1 MYPKLKNRPWK
12 VVKSENILRL
22 GPWLS
27 VRQECVEMPS
37 GKQIPTWYVM
47 EFPDWINVIAI
58 TKDGKMVMED
68 QYRHALGETH
78 YELVAGVVDPGETP
92 LEAAKREL
100 SEETGYEGGE
110 WKLFMTLSPNPTNH
124 NNLSYTF
131 LATGVEKVREQHQE
145 PTEDIHVDI
154 MEPEQVLEM
163 LRDGEII
170 QALHAAPLWKYFY
183 ARTGAGDAARRRDHS
198 GTACRAALEVFLF
211 MRFAIPIAPV
221 GHTRRHRWH
230 PTHFV
235 PIIFGLRFSSKAI
248 A

>member
-1 MYPKLKNRPWK
+1 MAYPKLENRPWK

-27 VRQECVEMPS
+27 VRQECVELPN
-37 GKQIPTWYVM
+37 GKQIPTWYIM

-78 YELVAGVVDPGETP
+78 YELVAGVIDPGETP
-92 LEAAKREL
+92 LQAAKREL

-110 WKLFMTLSPNPTNH
+110 WRLFMTLSPNPTNH
-124 NNLSYTF
+124 NNKSYTF
-131 LATGVEKVREQHQE
+131 LATGVEKVRDQHQE
-145 PTEDIHVDI
+145 PTEDIHVDV

-170 QALHAAPLWKYFY
+170 QALHAAPLWKYFCQ
-183 ARTGAGDAARRRDHS
+183 H
-198 GTACRAALEVFLF
+198 
-211 MRFAIPIAPV
+211 
-221 GHTRRHRWH
+221 
-230 PTHFV
+230 
-235 PIIFGLRFSSKAI
+235 
-248 A
+248 

>member
-1 MYPKLKNRPWK
+1 MYPKLKNRAWR
-12 VVKSENILRL
+12 VLKSENILRL

-27 VRQECVEMPS
+27 VRQECVELP
-37 GKQIPTWYVM
+37 
-47 EFPDWINVIAI
+47 NVIAI

-78 YELVAGVVDPGETP
+78 YELVAGVIDPGETP

-110 WKLFMTLSPNPTNH
+110 WELFMTLSPNPTNH

-131 LATGVEKVREQHQE
+131 LARGVEKVREQHQE

-154 MEPEQVLEM
+154 LEPAQVLEM

-183 ARTGAGDAARRRDHS
+183 LHS
-198 GTACRAALEVFLF
+198 TLADSQVR
-211 MRFAIPIAPV
+211 
-221 GHTRRHRWH
+221 
-230 PTHFV
+230 
-235 PIIFGLRFSSKAI
+235 
-248 A
+248 

>member
-1 MYPKLKNRPWK
+1 MYPKIENRPWK
-12 VVKSENILRL
+12 VLKSENILRL

-27 VRQECVEMPS
+27 VRQECVQMPS
-37 GKQIPTWYVM
+37 GMQIPTWYIL

-92 LEAAKREL
+92 LQAAQREL

-131 LATGVEKVREQHQE
+131 LATGVEKRREQHQE
-145 PTEDIHVDI
+145 STEDIHVDI

-163 LRDGEII
+163 LKDGEII
-170 QALHAAPLWKYFY
+170 QALHAAPLWKFFCEKE
-183 ARTGAGDAARRRDHS
+183 TDK
-198 GTACRAALEVFLF
+198 L
-211 MRFAIPIAPV
+211 
-221 GHTRRHRWH
+221 
-230 PTHFV
+230 
-235 PIIFGLRFSSKAI
+235 
-248 A
+248 